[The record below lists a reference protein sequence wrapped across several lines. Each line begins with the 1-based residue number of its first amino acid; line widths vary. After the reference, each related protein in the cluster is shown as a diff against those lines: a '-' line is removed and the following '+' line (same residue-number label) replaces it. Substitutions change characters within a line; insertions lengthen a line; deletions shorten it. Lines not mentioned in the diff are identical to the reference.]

1 MGTSTIP
8 LLTGTTRTLQAEYIQ
23 NLRGRLKAVSATVI
37 DDDVHD
43 ARIFCE
49 IGTMLG
55 GRGREFR
62 DQVLA
67 SGYIGSTSNVSWTGD
82 IGVVETEEVYIYLWA
97 SAVASVILRV
107 KTED

>member
-8 LLTGTTRTLQAEYIQ
+8 VTTGTTRTLQTEYIS
-23 NLRGRLKAVSATVI
+23 NLRGRLKAVSATVGN
-37 DDDVHD
+37 DTVHD
-43 ARIFCE
+43 GKIYCE

-55 GRGREFR
+55 GRTRVHR

-67 SGYIGSTSNVSWTGD
+67 SGYIGSTSAVSWTGD
-82 IGVVETEEVYIYLWA
+82 IPIVDTEEVYIYLWA
-97 SAVASVILRV
+97 SVAASVNLRV